1 MGRLEGKVALITG
14 AASGIGAAAARLFA
28 AEGARVI
35 VADVQ
40 DDLGGRVAHDV
51 GGLYVH
57 LDVAHAPDWA
67 VAATAVEAR
76 HGRLDVMF
84 NNAGVVCG
92 HSIEDIDLATWNRV
106 IGINLTGVM
115 LGCQTGIRLMK
126 ANPGGPRGAII
137 NTASTAAYAAIPGDP
152 AYSATKSGVR
162 LLTKAVAV
170 HCARAGYA
178 IRCARAGYAIRCN
191 SLHPGATDTPI
202 LAPALRA
209 APRLISA
216 FNAMS
221 PMGRMGRPEE
231 IAAVAVFL
239 ASDDASYVTGAEYL
253 ADGGMMGGHPGI

>member
-1 MGRLEGKVALITG
+1 MDRLKDKVALITG
-14 AASGIGAAAARLFA
+14 GASGIGAAAARLFA

-40 DDLGGRVAHDV
+40 ADLGRQVAADID
-51 GGLYVH
+51 GLYVQ
-57 LDVAHAPDWA
+57 LDVAHEPDWA
-67 VAATAVEAR
+67 RAATLVKER
-76 HGRLDVMF
+76 HGRLDVVF

-92 HSIEDIDLATWNRV
+92 RSIEDMDLATWNRV

-115 LGCQTGIRLMK
+115 LGCRTGIRLMK
-126 ANPGGPRGAII
+126 ANPGGAKGAIV

-152 AYSATKSGVR
+152 AYSASKSGVR

-178 IRCARAGYAIRCN
+178 IRCN

-202 LAPALRA
+202 LGPALQA
-209 APRLISA
+209 APQLIGT

-221 PMGRMGRPEE
+221 PIGRMGRPEE
-231 IAAVAVFL
+231 IAAVALFL
-239 ASDDASYVTGAEYL
+239 ASDEASYVTGAEYL
-253 ADGGMMGGHPGI
+253 ADGGMLAGHPGI

>member
-1 MGRLEGKVALITG
+1 MGRLTDKVALITG
-14 AASGIGAAAARLFA
+14 GASGIGAAAARRFA

-40 DDLGGRVAHDV
+40 ADLGQAVAAEV
-51 GGLYVH
+51 GGVFLH
-57 LDVAHAPDWA
+57 LDVAHEPDWRK
-67 VAATAVEAR
+67 AASEIHDR
-76 HGRLDVMF
+76 HGRLDVVF

-92 HSIEDIDLATWNRV
+92 QSIEDVDLATWNRV

-126 ANPGGPRGAII
+126 ANPGGPSGSLI
-137 NTASTAAYAAIPGDP
+137 NTASTAAYGALPGDV
-152 AYSATKSGVR
+152 AYSSTKSAVR

-170 HCARAGYA
+170 H
-178 IRCARAGYAIRCN
+178 CARAGYAIRCN

-202 LAPALRA
+202 LAPALQA
-209 APRLISA
+209 APQLIST

-231 IAAVAVFL
+231 IAAMAVFL
-239 ASDDASYVTGAEYL
+239 ASDESSYVTGAEML
-253 ADGGMMGGHPGI
+253 VDGGMMAGHPGI

>member
-1 MGRLEGKVALITG
+1 MGRLTDKVALITG
-14 AASGIGAAAARLFA
+14 GASGIGAAAARRFA

-40 DDLGGRVAHDV
+40 ADLGQAVAAEI
-51 GGLYVH
+51 GGVFLH
-57 LDVAHAPDWA
+57 LDVAHEPDWRM
-67 VAATAVEAR
+67 AASEIYNR
-76 HGRLDVMF
+76 HGRLDVVF

-92 HSIEDIDLATWNRV
+92 QSIEDVDLATWDRV

-126 ANPGGPRGAII
+126 ANPGGPSGSLI
-137 NTASTAAYAAIPGDP
+137 NTASTAAYGALPGDV
-152 AYSATKSGVR
+152 AYTSTKSAVR

-170 HCARAGYA
+170 H
-178 IRCARAGYAIRCN
+178 CARAGYAIRCN

-202 LAPALRA
+202 LAPALQA
-209 APRLISA
+209 APQLISA

-231 IAAVAVFL
+231 IAAMAVFL
-239 ASDDASYVTGAEYL
+239 ASDESSYVTGAEML
-253 ADGGMMGGHPGI
+253 VDGGMMAGHPGI

>member
-1 MGRLEGKVALITG
+1 MDRLKDKVALITG
-14 AASGIGAAAARLFA
+14 GASGIGAAAARLFA

-40 DDLGGRVAHDV
+40 ADLGREVAADV
-51 GGLYVH
+51 DGLFVQ
-57 LDVAHAPDWA
+57 LDVAHEPDWTR
-67 VAATAVEAR
+67 AAGVVEER
-76 HGRLDVMF
+76 HGRLDVVF

-92 HSIEDIDLATWNRV
+92 RSIEDMDLATWDRV

-115 LGCQTGIRLMK
+115 LGCRTGIRLMK
-126 ANPGGPRGAII
+126 ANPGGPGGSLI

-152 AYSATKSGVR
+152 AYSATKSAVR

-170 HCARAGYA
+170 HCARS
-178 IRCARAGYAIRCN
+178 GYAIRCN

-202 LAPALRA
+202 LSPALQA
-209 APRLISA
+209 APQLIGA

-231 IAAVAVFL
+231 IAAVALFL
-239 ASDDASYVTGAEYL
+239 ASDEASYVTGAEYL
-253 ADGGMMGGHPGI
+253 ADGGMLAGHPGI

>member
-1 MGRLEGKVALITG
+1 MGRLTDKVALITG
-14 AASGIGAAAARLFA
+14 GASGIGAAAARRFA

-40 DDLGGRVAHDV
+40 ADLGQAVAAEI
-51 GGLYVH
+51 GGVFLH
-57 LDVAHAPDWA
+57 LDVAHEPDWRM
-67 VAATAVEAR
+67 AASEIHNR
-76 HGRLDVMF
+76 HGRLDVVF

-92 HSIEDIDLATWNRV
+92 QSIEDVDLATWNRV

-126 ANPGGPRGAII
+126 ANPGGPSGSLI
-137 NTASTAAYAAIPGDP
+137 NTASTAAYGALPGDV
-152 AYSATKSGVR
+152 AYTSTKSAVR

-170 HCARAGYA
+170 H
-178 IRCARAGYAIRCN
+178 CARAGYAIRCN

-202 LAPALRA
+202 LAPALQA
-209 APRLISA
+209 APQLISA

-231 IAAVAVFL
+231 IAAMAVFL
-239 ASDDASYVTGAEYL
+239 ASDESSYVTGAEML
-253 ADGGMMGGHPGI
+253 VDGGMMAGHPGI

>member
-1 MGRLEGKVALITG
+1 VGRLEGKVAVITG
-14 AASGIGAAAARLFA
+14 GASGIGAAAARRFA

-40 DDLGGRVAHDV
+40 DDLGQAVAAGID
-51 GGLYVH
+51 GLYLH
-57 LDVAHAPDWA
+57 LDVAHEPDWK
-67 VAATAVEAR
+67 AAASAVESR

-84 NNAGVVCG
+84 NNAGIVSG
-92 HSIEDIDLATWNRV
+92 RSIEDLDLATWDRI

-115 LGCQTGIRLMK
+115 LGCQTAIRLMK
-126 ANPGGPRGAII
+126 ANPDGPSGSII

-170 HCARAGYA
+170 HCARAGY
-178 IRCARAGYAIRCN
+178 GIRCN
-191 SLHPGATDTPI
+191 SLHPGATETPI
-202 LAPALRA
+202 MAPALQA
-209 APRLISA
+209 APQLIDA
-216 FNAMS
+216 FNKMS
-221 PMGRMGRPEE
+221 PLGRMAQPEE

-253 ADGGMMGGHPGI
+253 ADGGMMAGHPGI